1 MFVLMDWLSRRSRR
15 ECGSSCCGQGLPN
28 PASPRS
34 MDPVPQIRIQW
45 SILSSYHLLTARFI
59 GVAWGFTGLSQEHD
73 RSFWGG
79 AWGGRFCKNGLPR
92 YSSKILFA
100 VTLLAL
106 CSCTIMSQSP
116 YLAQKTGVTV
126 LEDYCGLK
134 TSENGRIPYQRW
146 LIPPWDEDARYV
158 WLVGDYDFRM
168 FNRVDMILYFHGTQP
183 KDYYEVFRKEL
194 EKLAAKRPDRP
205 FVFVGL
211 VDKPNIGPDC
221 ENPDRWGILVPKHGE
236 RPEALFEV
244 LNQIFK
250 AFRASFPNVK
260 KDNTHIV
267 LTGFSGGGKVLRAI
281 GNWLARSDKDDPY
294 AEVFRSRLSKIVYF
308 DCWFSK
314 DVVET
319 VPALLEDNP
328 DMKIVGTVHMKKP
341 TEHASIIANKFNMK
355 ADKQNRELMTP
366 DGRLTIYKDDSHW
379 QAMIGRLKEAL

>member
-1 MFVLMDWLSRRSRR
+1 
-15 ECGSSCCGQGLPN
+15 
-28 PASPRS
+28 
-34 MDPVPQIRIQW
+34 
-45 SILSSYHLLTARFI
+45 
-59 GVAWGFTGLSQEHD
+59 
-73 RSFWGG
+73 
-79 AWGGRFCKNGLPR
+79 
-92 YSSKILFA
+92 
-100 VTLLAL
+100 
-106 CSCTIMSQSP
+106 
-116 YLAQKTGVTV
+116 
-126 LEDYCGLK
+126 
-134 TSENGRIPYQRW
+134 
-146 LIPPWDEDARYV
+146 
-158 WLVGDYDFRM
+158 
-168 FNRVDMILYFHGTQP
+168 MILYFHGTQP

-281 GNWLARSDKDDPY
+281 GNWLARSDKEDPY